1 MNDKGVLPVANLHH
15 QIEGPPCSKIRAC
28 KWVLGSLF
36 NQWELIFTLDLT
48 VAVILC
54 VCFSSKNK
62 LQNIPYTII

>member
-1 MNDKGVLPVANLHH
+1 MLPIATLHH
-15 QIEGPPCSKIRAC
+15 QIEGPPFNKIRAC
-28 KWVLGSLF
+28 QWVLISSF

-54 VCFSSKNK
+54 VCFSFKNK